1 MKPARG
7 GSLPHE
13 TLFYVPLPCLMAAA
27 MIGGAQIVVSD
38 AKRGGAEKRRRRGER
53 RSSREAPWCWMETQ
67 VASASALM
75 RRGGTGA
82 GPLRQSPGLV

>member
-1 MKPARG
+1 MLDGDSK
-7 GSLPHE
+7 
-13 TLFYVPLPCLMAAA
+13 
-27 MIGGAQIVVSD
+27 
-38 AKRGGAEKRRRRGER
+38 
-53 RSSREAPWCWMETQ
+53 